1 VKKGAA
7 LLGGLFLFVL
17 AGRPVRT
24 ARHVC
29 KFDLAAGLVDPSTRR
44 IPLAKCAVE
53 GLPQAR
59 LKRSLYTIIDWHGFG
74 QKSARRANGK
84 NDADF

>member
-1 VKKGAA
+1 LAA
-7 LLGGLFLFVL
+7 SFFLFLL
-17 AGRPVRT
+17 AGAVRA
-24 ARHVC
+24 ARHVS
-29 KFDLAAGLVDPSTRR
+29 KFDLAAGLVDPPTRR
-44 IPLAKCAVE
+44 ISLAKCAVE

-59 LKRSLYTIIDWHGFG
+59 LKRSLYTITDWHGFG